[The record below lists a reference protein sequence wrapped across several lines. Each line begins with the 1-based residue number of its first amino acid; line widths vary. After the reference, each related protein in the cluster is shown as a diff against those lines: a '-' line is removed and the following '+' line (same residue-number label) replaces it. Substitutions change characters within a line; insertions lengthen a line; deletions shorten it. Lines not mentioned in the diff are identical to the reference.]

1 MNLIL
6 RAAFLPA
13 ILGAALLGG
22 CAAFD
27 GRGLEPGKARAAD
40 VEAVMGTP
48 VERVAQPDGGSRLY
62 FTRLP
67 FGRANYVAT
76 IGPDGLLR
84 GIEQQLKFENIKR
97 IAPNVTTTK
106 EVRELLGPPARIVR
120 MARQQRDVWEYPW
133 QLGEDRRILWVQHS
147 YDGTVRE
154 VIEMHDYESDPPS
167 GPAKD

>member
-1 MNLIL
+1 MNPIL

-27 GRGLEPGKARAAD
+27 GRGLEPGKARVAD
-40 VEAVMGTP
+40 VEAAMGTP
-48 VERVAQPDGGSRLY
+48 VERAAGPDGSSRLY

-67 FGRANYVAT
+67 SGRANFVAT

-84 GIEQQLKFENIKR
+84 GIEQQLTYDNIKR
-97 IAPNVTTTK
+97 IAPNVTTSK
-106 EVRELLGPPARIVR
+106 EVRDLLGPPARIVR

-133 QLGEDRRILWVQHS
+133 QLAEDRRMLWVQHS

-154 VIEMHDYESDPPS
+154 LIEMHDYESDPPS
-167 GPAKD
+167 GGDKD